1 MQWLQSSCEQRE
13 EREERE
19 GRRRREEREEREE
32 REGEEVYIQ
41 IYEHIVLSCSHGVKC

>member
-1 MQWLQSSCEQRE
+1 MRRGKGGE

-19 GRRRREEREEREE
+19 GEGGEGGRGKG
-32 REGEEVYIQ
+32 GEEVYIQ